1 VNIISIDWSKME
13 ERPDKKI
20 SVEGKNLLELR
31 SEIKDKILKR
41 ILTIEIKRSIS

>member
-1 VNIISIDWSKME
+1 ME